1 MTISET
7 DDDSFK
13 ITNNDDR
20 RLSLI
25 DVTSADDSLIANHS
39 SGNFFTPYSKD
50 EFHDAA
56 TKINEWERESRPNQ
70 IQNNKINMRQSLAW
84 DTAFFTSP
92 GVLDPEELS
101 SMIGSVEKSDKRASS
116 LPVIQEDVHGS
127 CESISTFRSNN
138 SLTQESL
145 EDVDLFQDVR
155 ASIQNFGRM
164 SDLARANRNVPS
176 RFQAGGSLTAV
187 GMASCMKAPSSKS
200 PSAGMQGTQKLPKKN
215 PISPHLS
222 RKPVARREESCI
234 SKQPKTLGNSSP
246 RSTISSNRSSLG
258 DLHVKSEKDKANKNN
273 CGKVNSVMNT
283 TTTVIKGS
291 QVNELKPITS
301 SKSPLG
307 SSVATKTKSTISP
320 SSSSNLSRN
329 ITKSPLIS
337 LKRKVDAGT
346 KNSPSSCSVVRT
358 PPRIA
363 LRDKIGSSNSS
374 LSGLVSATKFS
385 PCISPASS
393 TSDWSSESSSS
404 TSMTKFRYNS
414 SSTAFL
420 SISNKKHLPENGAR
434 HVSNSKISPSSSC
447 AEGKETR
454 DAGSISQCVR
464 AAAAGMVLTPSPK
477 KPLGLR
483 QPSPKIGFFEGVKSS
498 VRTPHREMK
507 LHTIAPQGRVSPSE
521 GQNKAK
527 PGKLQSPRSIIPT
540 KNKEF
545 VNQQALHPV
554 LLNQSSDV
562 KTFMALPHA
571 ESSAVAPMDVRNQM
585 HLKAGVGNSAVAP
598 VDVPQPSPKI
608 GFFEGVKSSVRSP
621 RGGMQPRTIAPQG
634 RVSPFEDQ
642 NNAKHGKLQSPRS
655 IISTKNKEFINQQSL
670 HPVPLNKS
678 SDVEISMALPDV
690 ESSAVAPMDVRNQMH
705 LKDGVGNLD
714 ANSTMVEGHIRREHD
729 PSLGFTQG
737 NSQYDDDQVD
747 CLSRQV
753 ELMDINLKRQT

>member
-1 MTISET
+1 MTISKT
-7 DDDSFK
+7 DDDSFTN
-13 ITNNDDR
+13 INNDDHR

-25 DVTSADDSLIANHS
+25 DISSADDSLIANPFHHNHS
-39 SGNFFTPYSKD
+39 SGKFFTPNSKD

-56 TKINEWERESRPNQ
+56 TKINEWERESRPNE

-101 SMIGSVEKSDKRASS
+101 SMIGSVEKADKRASS
-116 LPVIQEDVHGS
+116 LPAIQEDVHGS
-127 CESISTFRSNN
+127 CESISTSRSND

-187 GMASCMKAPSSKS
+187 GMASCKSPSSKS

-215 PISPHLS
+215 PITPHLS
-222 RKPVARREESCI
+222 RKPVARREEPCI

-246 RSTISSNRSSLG
+246 SSTISSNRSSLG
-258 DLHVKSEKDKANKNN
+258 DLHVKSEKDGANKNN

-291 QVNELKPITS
+291 QVNKLKPITS

-307 SSVATKTKSTISP
+307 PSVATKTKSSISP
-320 SSSSNLSRN
+320 SSSSNLSHN
-329 ITKSPLIS
+329 ISKSKLIS
-337 LKRKVDAGT
+337 LKRT
-346 KNSPSSCSVVRT
+346 KKSPSSCSVIRT

-363 LRDKIGSSNSS
+363 SRDKIGSSNSS

-385 PCISPASS
+385 PCISPAKS

-404 TSMTKFRYNS
+404 SSMTKFRFNS
-414 SSTAFL
+414 SSTTFH
-420 SISNKKHLPENGAR
+420 SISNRKHLPENGAQ
-434 HVSNSKISPSSSC
+434 HISNSKISPSSSSM
-447 AEGKETR
+447 EGKETR
-454 DAGSISQCVR
+454 DARSIGQCVR
-464 AAAAGMVLTPSPK
+464 TAAAGMVLTPSPK

-498 VRTPHREMK
+498 VRTPHKEMK
-507 LHTIAPQGRVSPSE
+507 LQTIMPQGRVSPSE

-527 PGKLQSPRSIIPT
+527 LGKLQSPRSIIPT

-554 LLNQSSDV
+554 PLNQSSDV

-571 ESSAVAPMDVRNQM
+571 KS
-585 HLKAGVGNSAVAP
+585 SAVAP

-608 GFFEGVKSSVRSP
+608 GFFEGVKSSVRCP

-642 NNAKHGKLQSPRS
+642 NKAKLGKLQSPRS
-655 IISTKNKEFINQQSL
+655 IISTKNKEFVNQQSL

-678 SDVEISMALPDV
+678 SDVETSMALPHV
-690 ESSAVAPMDVRNQMH
+690 ESSAVAPMDVRNQMY
-705 LKDGVGNLD
+705 LKAGVGNLD
-714 ANSTMVEGHIRREHD
+714 ANSTIVEGHIRREHD

-753 ELMDINLKRQT
+753 ELMDINLKTQT